1 MSELNGKVAIVT
13 GAAQGI
19 GQGIATV
26 LARHG
31 AAVVVSDLD
40 GEQAKLTAEQIVA
53 AGGKAIG
60 VQHDV
65 TDLEAAE
72 GLIARARQEFGQF
85 DIWVNNAGVAM
96 QKPYDEVTERDWDFI
111 NNINAKST
119 FFAAQTAGK
128 ALAGQGDGRIINV
141 ASFCGK
147 QAIEEYAPYNASKFA
162 AVAITQT
169 LALEL
174 GPSGVT
180 VNAVCP
186 GVVKTRLWDGL
197 DPEQWAMQEAKIPL
211 RRGQTPEDIGEAVAF
226 LASDRARNIT
236 GASIPVTGGLS
247 IW

>member
-1 MSELNGKVAIVT
+1 MSELSGKVAVIT

-19 GQGIATV
+19 GLGIASV
-26 LARHG
+26 LAKRG
-31 AAVVVSDLD
+31 AAVVVTDLD
-40 GEQAKLTAEQIVA
+40 GEQAKIAADEIVA
-53 AGGKAIG
+53 AGGTAIA

-65 TDLEAAE
+65 SDLTAAE
-72 GLIARARQEFGQF
+72 RIIERARTELGSF

-96 QKPYDEVTERDWDFI
+96 QKPYDQVTESDWDVI
-111 NNINAKST
+111 NSINAKST
-119 FFAAQTAGK
+119 FFAAQAAGREFAK
-128 ALAGQGDGRIINV
+128 QGAGRIINV

-162 AVAITQT
+162 AIAITQT

-174 GPSGVT
+174 GPAGVT

-197 DPEQWAMQEAKIPL
+197 DPEQWAKQEQKIPL

-226 LASDRARNIT
+226 LASDRAKNIT